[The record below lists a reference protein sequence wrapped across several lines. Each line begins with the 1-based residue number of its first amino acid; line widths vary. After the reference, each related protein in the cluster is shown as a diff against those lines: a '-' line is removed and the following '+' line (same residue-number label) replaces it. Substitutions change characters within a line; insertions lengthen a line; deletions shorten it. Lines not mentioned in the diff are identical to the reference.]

1 MLKKISPFLI
11 ALLLQP
17 TLTNA
22 DESYISAEPDIN
34 DNPSQLKSVALLQ
47 SLKNQSNAAA
57 DYRAPYV
64 HDLKNS
70 YGVRSLFVEAQDLP
84 MIDIQLTFNAGAA
97 RDTEIGNG
105 LGGLANMVAKLLDE
119 GTEKYTAEQVA
130 SVFEQAGAR
139 FGVQAYRD
147 MFVVTLRVL
156 SDPAKMEPALAMMI
170 ELLNNASF
178 KGNSINLML
187 TNTQAGQKQLQ
198 ENPSRLMGIQFY
210 RSLYGTHP
218 YAEPI
223 SGTNG
228 SIKRLNAENLKK
240 FRDTLLVAQN
250 MNIAITGKM
259 TAKEA
264 LSLTERIAGN
274 LRQGKRAGALPE
286 PKQSTGF
293 NLKIKHLPFDSSQS
307 HVTIGHLA
315 TTRNDPDRLVLEVAN
330 RMFGGGG
337 FNAILMQ
344 ELRIK
349 RGYTY
354 GAYSSFSFSQSPGLF
369 SFSYSTRED
378 QFMDSIRVAHKA
390 FTDFV
395 NKPIDRKRLEE
406 TKAGMLRAY
415 PNTYSSNAS
424 INSQL
429 GLFGFYGQPADTLSQ
444 YPKMLEKITAEDVQ
458 KAVRKHLHPDH
469 LTIVAVSKILDQDEL
484 VKLLKQNLGIANTQA
499 PKKALPAQRPATDVP
514 VETLADTPESI

>member
-1 MLKKISPFLI
+1 MLRKFSPLMI
-11 ALLLQP
+11 ALLMQP
-17 TLTNA
+17 AFTWAN
-22 DESYISAEPDIN
+22 ESYISAEPDIH
-34 DNPSQLKSVALLQ
+34 DQPDQLKSIQQLQ
-47 SLKNQSNAAA
+47 SLKNLSNAAA

-84 MIDIQLTFNAGAA
+84 MVDIQLTFNAGSA

-105 LGGLANMVAKLLDE
+105 LGGLASMAAKLLDE

-147 MFVVTLRVL
+147 MFIITLRVL
-156 SDPAKMEPALAMMI
+156 SDPAKMEPALAMTL

-178 KGNSINLML
+178 KSNSINLVL
-187 TNTQAGQKQLQ
+187 SNTQAGQKQLQ
-198 ENPSRLMGIQFY
+198 ESASKLMGIQFY
-210 RSLYGTHP
+210 RSIYGVHP

-223 SGTNG
+223 TGTNG
-228 SIKRLNAENLKK
+228 SIKRLNADNLKQ
-240 FRDTLLVAQN
+240 FRNQFLVAQN

-259 TAKEA
+259 SAKEA
-264 LSLTERIAGN
+264 LALTERIAGN
-274 LRQGKRAGALPE
+274 MRQGEKAGPLPE
-286 PKQSTGF
+286 PKQNTGF
-293 NLKIKHLPFDSSQS
+293 NIKIKHLPFNSSQS

-354 GAYSSFSFSQSPGLF
+354 GAYSSFNFSQAPGMF

-378 QFMDSIRVAHKA
+378 QFMDSIEIAHKA

-395 NKPIDRKRLEE
+395 NQPIDRKRLEE

-458 KAVRKHLHPDH
+458 RAVRKHLHPDNI
-469 LTIVAVSKILDQDEL
+469 TIVAVSKELDQDEL
-484 VKLLKQNLGIANTQA
+484 IKRLKQNLGQTIIAPAKKDLPEQSPAADA
-499 PKKALPAQRPATDVP
+499 PDVTPADKPAL
-514 VETLADTPESI
+514 I